1 MKFKHNVFNPEAKY
15 ISKSV
20 DMYANYFGNSW
31 IVLEI
36 DIVMEIDTL
45 FSKSGYESNFVN
57 VGSITFDWKK
67 VKSNIRRKGLS
78 NEI

>member
-31 IVLEI
+31 IV
-36 DIVMEIDTL
+36 MEIDTL

-57 VGSITFDWKK
+57 VGSITFDWKE